1 MFVRIGDFRDLHVG
15 ATAYVVGKGPSLQW
29 LKADHFGEGPV
40 ITINESIGKVESLNL
55 PNKVYSF
62 YKDGCKVYDSR
73 PDSYFMAPHRCTLPL
88 STRNAPTFVHDFE
101 APHCFTQYH
110 NRVGFDNRRD
120 FGISPLIPSAP
131 TIVSFVKLL
140 GCRKIVWLCMDSFV
154 TGDIGSYGSDAN
166 GECRYLNRQSSYY
179 QHRAK
184 VYSEL
189 ERLGIE
195 HEWVLPESEAQP
207 SGKIKLLIATPFYPF
222 FGYSGYIRSLFQLSV
237 LLSQV
242 PQIEFNFLELT
253 GHCYVDNVRNVISS
267 RFLQSDYTDLLF
279 YDSVTHDTPIMVRR
293 VGDNYIDFKEV
304 SELIPK
310 SERFNG
316 LRTYCKVDYEVL
328 TRSGW
333 QKPNAI
339 VQAKVKKPVLRVTD
353 QDGTVCITEDHSLF
367 SESVPIAGRDLTK
380 GVKLDHISVG
390 EIELPD
396 NNHFPTTEEYAE
408 VLGFFAAEGTCG
420 RMKTNGRKNG
430 YFWAICNTN
439 LDLIIK
445 YKAIL
450 ESVHS
455 RKFIIIKDKKDGH
468 DPVWR
473 LSPSKPSEIVS
484 QYESN
489 FYTISGKK
497 RVPKFILNAP
507 EPIIKA
513 FLSGYEKG
521 DGGITKTGFKMLN
534 TNSMTLAAGLHFL
547 YDRIGMK
554 YGISS
559 QRIDKPD
566 IVVMYERKHG
576 HSKLKSEFGVR
587 HVQRNDSFNGWVYD
601 LNTNDGSFVGG
612 VGMFVLHNS
621 DMEVDAVGF
630 SHLLMRQEEV
640 VGAVYRRKN
649 DWEKY
654 NGEIFINPDRTP
666 VVSESGLIK
675 AKILPTGLM
684 KIKRTVFEK
693 MAQHYVD
700 DFYYTPNYTE
710 QGEPLAPSM
719 VHNFFGNIIDKETR
733 SYHGEDSSFCIR
745 WQAMGGELW
754 LEPKITITHY
764 GLKGYE
770 GNFHDYLTKLPGGSN
785 HKPSNTVVED
795 IWEKCDYRRGSA
807 GERYAD
813 RFLDYVPHGAT
824 VNDYGSGT
832 GRGTVAIKKL
842 RPDVTVNMVDIAR
855 NALEYETM
863 ELMGHGVT
871 FTFSDLSRLPED
883 FPVSDWGYCVNVMM
897 LLEGEA
903 LDNAMLEMRR
913 TCRNLFMEVYDY
925 PDWRLGEDRTKTKQP
940 ASWWREKLSEL
951 WEQVTYLENFDV
963 PGRYVFVCR
972 SEACAEPQYRKK
984 LNAIFYFNGSDK
996 GYFGHC
1002 YGDFYET
1009 LLKPFVGK
1017 KIRLLEIGLNE
1028 NDNQHIP
1035 SLLAWREYL
1044 GERAEIVGLD
1054 IRDFRHMAQ
1063 PGMAIEMGDQ
1073 RDVEC
1078 LDNLASK
1085 YGPFDIIIDDGS
1097 HDPDDQIASFRHL
1110 WWCLNPGGVYAIEDL
1125 LSPRNDAL
1133 VKYLSLMN
1141 TLTMTLH
1148 QSSSGQQKLLCIR
1161 KE

>member
-279 YDSVTHDTPIMVRR
+279 YDS
-293 VGDNYIDFKEV
+293 
-304 SELIPK
+304 
-310 SERFNG
+310 
-316 LRTYCKVDYEVL
+316 
-328 TRSGW
+328 
-333 QKPNAI
+333 
-339 VQAKVKKPVLRVTD
+339 
-353 QDGTVCITEDHSLF
+353 
-367 SESVPIAGRDLTK
+367 
-380 GVKLDHISVG
+380 
-390 EIELPD
+390 
-396 NNHFPTTEEYAE
+396 
-408 VLGFFAAEGTCG
+408 
-420 RMKTNGRKNG
+420 
-430 YFWAICNTN
+430 
-439 LDLIIK
+439 
-445 YKAIL
+445 
-450 ESVHS
+450 
-455 RKFIIIKDKKDGH
+455 
-468 DPVWR
+468 
-473 LSPSKPSEIVS
+473 
-484 QYESN
+484 
-489 FYTISGKK
+489 
-497 RVPKFILNAP
+497 
-507 EPIIKA
+507 
-513 FLSGYEKG
+513 
-521 DGGITKTGFKMLN
+521 
-534 TNSMTLAAGLHFL
+534 
-547 YDRIGMK
+547 
-554 YGISS
+554 
-559 QRIDKPD
+559 
-566 IVVMYERKHG
+566 
-576 HSKLKSEFGVR
+576 
-587 HVQRNDSFNGWVYD
+587 
-601 LNTNDGSFVGG
+601 
-612 VGMFVLHNS
+612 
-621 DMEVDAVGF
+621 DMEIDAIGF

-883 FPVSDWGYCVNVMM
+883 FPVSDWGYCVGVMM

-1133 VKYLSLMN
+1133 VKYLGLMN
-1141 TLTMTLH
+1141 NLTMTLH